1 MAAGGI
7 ETVLT
12 VSRPEDTGWTGSAG
26 YVQSHCEEVM
36 EDLDRPVALI
46 CGMKD
51 MMSQS
56 RDELCRLGVDEC
68 DVLTNY

>member
-1 MAAGGI
+1 VI
-7 ETVLT
+7 E
-12 VSRPEDTGWTGSAG
+12 G
-26 YVQSHCEEVM
+26 
-36 EDLDRPVALI
+36 LDKPVALV

-51 MMSQS
+51 MTTQS